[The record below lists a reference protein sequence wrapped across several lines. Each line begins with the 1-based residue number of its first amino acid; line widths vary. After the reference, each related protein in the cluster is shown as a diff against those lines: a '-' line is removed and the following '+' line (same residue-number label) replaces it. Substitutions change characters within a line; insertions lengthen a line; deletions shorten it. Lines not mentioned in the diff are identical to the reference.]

1 MYIDAEALT
10 EERIQSE
17 IAVIGAGPA
26 GISVALEFARLGH
39 EVTLIESGSNRFSAR
54 TQTLGD
60 AALGSA
66 RQAPMSESTRR
77 LIGGASAIWG
87 GRCVPYD
94 PIDFANRSYI
104 PHSRWPVTFEDIA
117 PYFEKTS
124 DYFRSGR
131 AVFNLH
137 QIKGRAPKSIVPG
150 LPDGDILSSDL
161 ERWSLPT
168 HFGREYHKELS
179 QNPRIRVLHSLTCTE
194 IELDPNGTH
203 VKGFR
208 CKTSHSGRP
217 LLVLGRVYALACGGV
232 ETTRLL
238 LASNRVHTHGIGGQS
253 GHLGRFYMGHIS
265 GRVARVRFST
275 PPRKTV
281 YGFDRDIDGTYLR
294 RRFSFSAEFQEQ
306 KKLTNVT
313 GSLVNPDIADPSH
326 RNGVLSFAYLALA
339 SPAGRFFVADALRKA
354 ALESDLTGPA
364 RAHLRNILLDPLRTL
379 SFIPSFGYKRFVA
392 HRKVPG
398 FFQYSHSNQYLL
410 HYHGEQVPNPNSCIE
425 LGSERDAL
433 GMRRVK
439 IDLRY
444 TAQDVDGVVRAH
456 QYWDEY
462 LRRHGVGALEYLSA
476 DVSDSVWKQAGDG
489 FHQVGT
495 TRMSDAP
502 SDGVV
507 DAQGQIHG
515 VDNLFV
521 ASSSNLVTSSQANST
536 FMIVAFALRM
546 IDHIRNGSLLR

>member
-17 IAVIGAGPA
+17 VAVIGAGPA
-26 GISVALEFARLGH
+26 GISLALEFARQGH
-39 EVTLIESGSNRFSAR
+39 EVTLIESGANRFSAQA
-54 TQTLGD
+54 QTLGD
-60 AALGSA
+60 ATLGSA

-77 LIGGASAIWG
+77 QIGGASAIWG
-87 GRCVPYD
+87 GRCLPYD
-94 PIDFANRSYI
+94 PIDFVNRSYI
-104 PHSRWPVTFEDIA
+104 PHSRWPVAYEDIA

-131 AVFNLH
+131 PVFNLH
-137 QIKGRAPKSIVPG
+137 QIKDSAPTSIVPD

-194 IELDPNGTH
+194 IELDSNGTH
-203 VKGFR
+203 VTGLR
-208 CKTSHSGRP
+208 CKTSNSGRP
-217 LLVLGRVYALACGGV
+217 LLVLGQVYAVACGGV
-232 ETTRLL
+232 DTTRLL
-238 LASNRVHTHGIGGQS
+238 LASDGVQPEGIGGQS

-294 RRFSFSAEFQEQ
+294 RRFSFSAEFQKE
-306 KKLTNVT
+306 KELTNVI
-313 GSLVNPDIADPSH
+313 GFLVNPDIADPDH

-354 ALESDLTGPA
+354 ALKSDQAGSV
-364 RAHLRNILLDPLRTL
+364 RAHLRNILFDPLRTL
-379 SFIPSFGYKRFVA
+379 SFIPSFGYKRFLA

-410 HYHGEQVPNPNSCIE
+410 HYHGEQVPNPYSRIE
-425 LGSERDAL
+425 LGIERDAL
-433 GMRRVK
+433 GMRRAK

-444 TAQDVDGVVRAH
+444 TAQDVDGIVRAH
-456 QYWDEY
+456 HYWDKY
-462 LRRHGVGALEYLSA
+462 LRQHGVGALEYLSA

-489 FHQVGT
+489 FHQIGT
-495 TRMSDAP
+495 TRMSEAA

-507 DAQGQIHG
+507 DGQGKIHG

-521 ASSSNLVTSSQANST
+521 ASSSNFVTSSQANST

-546 IDHIRNGSLLR
+546 IDHIRSGSLLR